1 MSPLEA
7 VGSTQPPEQAVVP
20 DEIAKAVKE
29 GKCILFL
36 GAMVSSPAP
45 RESAFLYDKGPPS
58 GGKLSEL
65 LASMCGYEGSDKW
78 NLSRVSLDYAT
89 RKNRNSL
96 ISAIAEVVTD
106 SSLEASP
113 ALHMLAAL
121 PFPIIVT
128 TNYDHLFDNALRRAR
143 SKKGE
148 LKDPIVRIYDPERTE
163 PPEEVPLDPLEQRPV
178 LLKIHGDIDE
188 PKSIVVTEE
197 DYIVFIQR
205 MSDHNLHPFHQ
216 NIRVRMRNWPILFI
230 GYSLKDYN
238 LRLLL
243 RSLRW
248 KIDAVK
254 LPLLFSV
261 DPSPDKL
268 IRSVWQGGGEQ
279 RIIYF
284 VEKDLWEFVPALYK
298 ACLGNE
304 YRVHE

>member
-1 MSPLEA
+1 
-7 VGSTQPPEQAVVP
+7 
-20 DEIAKAVKE
+20 
-29 GKCILFL
+29 
-36 GAMVSSPAP
+36 
-45 RESAFLYDKGPPS
+45 
-58 GGKLSEL
+58 
-65 LASMCGYEGSDKW
+65 
-78 NLSRVSLDYAT
+78 
-89 RKNRNSL
+89 
-96 ISAIAEVVTD
+96 
-106 SSLEASP
+106 
-113 ALHMLAAL
+113 MLAAL

-143 SKKGE
+143 TRNGE
-148 LKDPIVRIYDPERTE
+148 LKDPIVGIYDPKRTE

-178 LLKIHGDIDE
+178 LLKIHGDIDKPE
-188 PKSIVVTEE
+188 SIVVTEE

-268 IRSVWQGGGEQ
+268 IRSVWQGGGEE

-284 VEKDLWEFVPALYK
+284 VEKDLWEFVPALYRACMGKEYK
-298 ACLGNE
+298 A
-304 YRVHE
+304 HE